1 MMPHHFLQRR
11 RVRSRSVHLRRAAP
25 AAVLLAASIVAMLAA
40 HLDAELLRPNGVR
53 SSGAAS
59 REEYADY
66 LTSRRGLA
74 FGVPRDAYQNAVES
88 MRAMEHRASALASPA
103 ATAPQWTAL
112 GPVPIRNET
121 ADFGGD
127 PIGGPL
133 ASASGKVTA
142 IAVDPTT
149 AGRLFI
155 GTSGGGVWMSTNGGA
170 SFAPIFGS
178 QPTLAIGSLALDP
191 TTTPPTIYAGTGEA
205 NNTVDS
211 YFGLGIFVST
221 DLGNTWTQNTGG
233 GSFLDTSIARIAI
246 DTTQTPRVIYAAV
259 STGSTSNRAGINLIV
274 SSITNNGLWKSL
286 DGGMTWSTVPLSTQD
301 DCPSFGGFCPCED
314 VEIDPIHPNNVYAAI
329 YQSGVFVSHDSGS
342 TWQAMSFPGLANPEI
357 GRATISARNNSAYI
371 LLGAVDGKEY
381 LAFFKE
387 AAQRVVPS
395 ANLATVTLDGTASSN
410 VSGSDYNQAV
420 LIDPSDGSAS
430 TVLVGGTGIYRSTNT
445 GNSWTF
451 VGQNGGVPANQHA
464 IAADP
469 FNPGNFFVGND
480 GGLFSYNSSSGS
492 WTALNTSLSTAVLQ
506 GVGPHP
512 SNNSVMLVGAAG
524 NGTVMF
530 NGAMAPQPWRAVD
543 NGDSGFAIY
552 DRVNPAFAYHSFMT
566 ANGAPSISRSTD
578 GGLTWNSAQATFTLQ
593 SALAASNDP
602 GAGYFPPLASD
613 PLIAKRVLFGAH
625 SVYVST
631 DGALTWASQTSQDLT
646 GRCSNGAC
654 AIQDLEFAP
663 SMHNVAY
670 ALSAQTFE
678 TGMPTPFKIF
688 QTSQA
693 NVQVSSSNP
702 AGGTWTDVTVNLPFD
717 PTQTQATGIATSP
730 FNPAVA
736 FLGISGFTAKTRVG
750 HIYLTNDFGAHWFRA
765 DGNPQN
771 VNPPPA
777 TAIPDIPVL
786 RLLVDVNDRSGQT
799 VLAGTDV
806 GIFQSTNLGQ
816 TWVPFNLGVIPV
828 VPVFDIE
835 QNLNGVTFA
844 GTHGRGA
851 FELSSTSGPIP
862 TPTALP
868 STSVTS
874 PTPTATPTRTATLT
888 STATLTP
895 TATATRTATATS
907 TATASATLTATPT
920 AAITPVAST
929 LTLSPKSR
937 RFGNVIFGNSGAT
950 SKAQTITLINAGSE
964 TVTIVAKNF
973 NGPAQASYQIVPQG
987 TTCGATLAPRKRC
1000 NFALVFQPSALGVGN
1015 AFVTIS
1021 DNAANSPQS
1030 ATLSGAAIA
1039 GSVVIA
1045 PRALTFGKVAVGETL
1060 QKSFAI
1066 TNRNAVALTIV
1077 NIASTSSDF
1086 APSQS
1091 CVGVL
1096 NAGATCDVAVNFA
1109 PAAGGKA
1116 RSGSIQIF
1124 DNAAK
1129 SPQAVRVSGLA
1140 G

>member
-1 MMPHHFLQRR
+1 MRT
-11 RVRSRSVHLRRAAP
+11 RVVHLRRAAP
-25 AAVLLAASIVAMLAA
+25 AAVLLAVSIVAMLAA
-40 HLDAELLRPNGVR
+40 HLDAESSKPNGVR
-53 SSGAAS
+53 SNGAAT
-59 REEYADY
+59 REDYAEDY
-66 LTSRRGLA
+66 AEDLASRRGLA
-74 FGVPRDAYQNAVES
+74 FGVPRDAYQNAVVS
-88 MRAMEHRASALASPA
+88 MRAMKHRASAMASSA
-103 ATAPQWTAL
+103 ASAAPQWTAL
-112 GPVPIRNET
+112 GPVPIQNET
-121 ADFGGD
+121 PNFGGN

-170 SFAPIFGS
+170 SFTSIFDL
-178 QPTLAIGSLALDP
+178 QPTLAIGALTLDP
-191 TTTPPTIYAGTGEA
+191 TTTPPTIFAGTGEA

-221 DLGNTWTQNTGG
+221 DLGKTWAQNTGG
-233 GSFLDTSIARIAI
+233 GSFLDASIARIAI

-259 STGSTSNRAGINLIV
+259 STGSTSNRAGVNLIV
-274 SSITNNGLWKSL
+274 NSITNNGLWESL
-286 DGGMTWSTVPLSTQD
+286 DGGMSWAMVPLSTQD
-301 DCPSFGGFCPCED
+301 DCPSFGGFCPAED

-342 TWQAMSFPGLANPEI
+342 TWQTMSFPGVVNSQI
-357 GRATISARNNSAYI
+357 GRATISAHNNSAYI
-371 LLGAVDGKEY
+371 LLGAVDSKEY

-387 AAQRVVPS
+387 TAQRVVPS
-395 ANLATVTLDGTASSN
+395 ANLATATLDGTVSSN
-410 VSGSDYNQAV
+410 VSGADYNQAV
-420 LIDPSDGSAS
+420 FLDPSDGSGS
-430 TVLVGGTGIYRSTNT
+430 TVLVGGTGIYRSANS

-480 GGLFSYNSSSGS
+480 GGLFSFNSSSGN
-492 WTALNTSLSTAVLQ
+492 WTALNTNLSTAVLQ
-506 GVGPHP
+506 GIGPHP
-512 SNNSVMLVGAAG
+512 SNNNVMLAGVAG

-530 NGAMAPQPWRAVD
+530 NGAVTPQPWNAVD
-543 NGDSGFAIY
+543 YGDSGFAIY
-552 DRVNPAFAYHSFMT
+552 DRVNPGFAYHSFMT
-566 ANGAPSISRSTD
+566 TNGAPAISRSTD
-578 GGLTWNSAQATFTLQ
+578 GGMTWNSAQATFTLQ
-593 SALAASNDP
+593 SALGAANDA

-613 PLIAKRVLFGAH
+613 PLIAKRVFFGAH

-631 DGALTWASQTSQDLT
+631 DGALTWGSQTSQDLT

-670 ALSAQTFE
+670 ALSTQTFE
-678 TGMPTPFKIF
+678 TGTPTPFKIF
-688 QTSQA
+688 QTAQA

-702 AGGTWTDVTVNLPFD
+702 AGAAWTDVTVNLPFD
-717 PTQTQATGIATSP
+717 PTKTQATGIAVSP
-730 FNPAVA
+730 FNAAIA
-736 FLGISGFTAKTRVG
+736 FLGISGFTAKTSVG
-750 HIYLTNDFGAHWFRA
+750 HVYLTNDSGAHWFRA

-771 VNPPPA
+771 VNPPPS

-786 RLLVDVNDRSGQT
+786 RLLVDANDRSGQT

-806 GIFQSTNLGQ
+806 GVFRSSNLGQ
-816 TWVPFNLGVIPV
+816 TWVPFNLGVIPT

-835 QNLNGVTFA
+835 QNLNGVIFA

-851 FELSSTSGPIP
+851 FELSGTGGPIP

-868 STSVTS
+868 STTATS
-874 PTPTATPTRTATLT
+874 PTPTATRTATPTRTATRT
-888 STATLTP
+888 PTATP
-895 TATATRTATATS
+895 TATATL
-907 TATASATLTATPT
+907 TATASATLTATPSPT
-920 AAITPVAST
+920 ITPVSST

-937 RFGNVIFGNSGAT
+937 RFGNVVFGNAGAT
-950 SKAQTITLINAGSE
+950 SKAQTITLLNAGSE
-964 TVTIVAKNF
+964 AVTILAKSF
-973 NGPAQASYQIVPQG
+973 NGPAAASYQIVPQG
-987 TTCGATLAPRKRC
+987 TTCGTTLGPRQRC
-1000 NFALVFQPSALGVGN
+1000 NFASVFQPSAPGVGN
-1015 AFVTIS
+1015 AFVMIS

-1030 ATLSGAAIA
+1030 ATLSGDGIA

-1045 PRALTFGKVAVGETL
+1045 RVLAFGKVAVGGML
-1060 QKSFAI
+1060 QKSFAV
-1066 TNRNAVALTIV
+1066 TNRNAVALTIT

-1086 APSQS
+1086 APSPA
-1091 CVGVL
+1091 CIGVL
-1096 NAGATCDVAVNFA
+1096 NAGATCDIAVTFA

-1129 SPQAVRVSGLA
+1129 SPQAVRVSGVA